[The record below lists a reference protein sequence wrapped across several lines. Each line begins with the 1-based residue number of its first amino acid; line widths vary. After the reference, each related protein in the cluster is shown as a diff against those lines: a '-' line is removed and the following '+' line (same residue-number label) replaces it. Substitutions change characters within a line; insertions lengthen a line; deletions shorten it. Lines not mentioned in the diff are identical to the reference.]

1 MHYIQSKKDDSSSL
15 TPVRWGER
23 RYYALDY
30 YLKETYHE
38 KMYKLSL
45 NGGCTCPNR
54 DGTCGTKGCIFC
66 SEGGSGDFAP
76 EAGLSIKEQLAAG
89 KGQVSQKYH
98 GNSYIAYFQA
108 FTNTYAPVSHL
119 RAMFTEAIA
128 DPEVKILSIATRPD
142 CLSPEVLALLAELNQ
157 QKPVWIELGLQTI
170 HETTARFIRRGYE
183 LSVFEE
189 AVRQLR
195 KINITV
201 IVHVI
206 LFLPGESEADMLKTI
221 TYLNTMPV
229 QGIKLQLLHILENT
243 DLADVYLKTPFPVPN
258 METYFRVLGKCICH
272 LRPDIVIHRLTG
284 DGPKSL
290 LIAPLWTGNKRLVL
304 NALRKYFCE
313 ENIWQGKKYITS

>member
-89 KGQVSQKYH
+89 KEQVSQKYH

-195 KINITV
+195 EINITV

-243 DLADVYLKTPFPVPN
+243 DLADVYRKTPFPVPN

>member
-1 MHYIQSKKDDSSSL
+1 MHYIQSKKDDCSSL

-54 DGTCGTKGCIFC
+54 DGTCGTRGCIFC

-76 EAGLSIKEQLAAG
+76 EAGISVKDQLAAG
-89 KGQVSQKYH
+89 KEQVSQKYH

-142 CLSPEVLALLAELNQ
+142 CLSPEILALLAELNQ

-170 HETTARFIRRGYE
+170 HETTARFIRRGYG
-183 LSVFEE
+183 LSIFEE
-189 AVRQLR
+189 AVLQLR

-243 DLADVYLKTPFPVPN
+243 DLADVYRETPFPVPD
-258 METYFRVLGKCICH
+258 METYFRVLGTCICH

-304 NALRKYFCE
+304 NSLQKYFRE
-313 ENIWQGKKYITS
+313 ENIWQGKNYITS

>member
-76 EAGLSIKEQLAAG
+76 EADLSIKEQLAAG
-89 KGQVSQKYH
+89 KGKIRQKYH

-142 CLSPEVLALLAELNQ
+142 CLSPEVLVLLAELNQ

-195 KINITV
+195 EINITV

-243 DLADVYLKTPFPVPN
+243 DLADVYRKTPFPVPN

-304 NALRKYFCE
+304 NALRKYLCE

>member
-1 MHYIQSKKDDSSSL
+1 MHYIQSKKDDCSSL

-54 DGTCGTKGCIFC
+54 DGTCGTRGCIFC

-76 EAGLSIKEQLAAG
+76 EAGISVKDQLAAG
-89 KGQVSQKYH
+89 KEQVSQKYH

-128 DPEVKILSIATRPD
+128 DPEVKVLSIATRPD
-142 CLSPEVLALLAELNQ
+142 CLSPEILALLAELNQ

-170 HETTARFIRRGYE
+170 HETTARFIRRGYG

-243 DLADVYLKTPFPVPN
+243 DLADVYRKTPFPIPD
-258 METYFRVLGKCICH
+258 METYFRVLGTCICH

-304 NALRKYFCE
+304 NSLQKYFRE
-313 ENIWQGKKYITS
+313 ENIWQGKNYITS

>member
-258 METYFRVLGKCICH
+258 METYFKVLGKCICH

>member
-1 MHYIQSKKDDSSSL
+1 MRYIQSKKDDCSSL

-54 DGTCGTKGCIFC
+54 DGTCGTRGCIFC

-76 EAGLSIKEQLAAG
+76 EAGISVKDQLAAG
-89 KGQVSQKYH
+89 KEQVSQKYH

-142 CLSPEVLALLAELNQ
+142 CLSPEILALLAELNQ

-170 HETTARFIRRGYE
+170 HETTARFIRRGYG

-195 KINITV
+195 KINIMV

-243 DLADVYLKTPFPVPN
+243 DLADVYRETPFPVPD
-258 METYFRVLGKCICH
+258 METYFRVLGTCICH

-304 NALRKYFCE
+304 NSLQKYFRE
-313 ENIWQGKKYITS
+313 ENIWQGKNYITS

>member
-195 KINITV
+195 EINITV

-243 DLADVYLKTPFPVPN
+243 DLADVYRKTPFPVPN
-258 METYFRVLGKCICH
+258 METYFKVLGKCICH

-304 NALRKYFCE
+304 NALRKYFSE

>member
-76 EAGLSIKEQLAAG
+76 EAGLSIKEQLAAE

-195 KINITV
+195 EINITV

-243 DLADVYLKTPFPVPN
+243 DLADVYRKTPFPVPN